1 MRPAHRP
8 RHAHSQPQGH
18 QWPREA
24 QPLGNTSMHTRPQ
37 ECAPTEMLRG
47 TRAEVWAKPQPIDT
61 CHRPHGHTHS
71 HPAPGARAY
80 AGAGGRVSGLPSRTP
95 RQPSP
100 SSAPPQGLGQLTST
114 ILFPL
119 SWATRSGAGRQTE
132 ASS

>member
-1 MRPAHRP
+1 M
-8 RHAHSQPQGH
+8 Q
-18 QWPREA
+18 
-24 QPLGNTSMHTRPQ
+24 TRPQ
-37 ECAPTEMLRG
+37 ECAPTDMLGG
-47 TRAEVWAKPQPIDT
+47 TRAEVWAKPQQIDA

-71 HPAPGARAY
+71 HPAPGPKTGVAPGARAY
-80 AGAGGRVSGLPSRTP
+80 AGSGGPVSGLPSCTP